1 MQDVR
6 YGFRADGSI
15 RSIENTPQIDDSG
28 SAQITVRTE
37 YRYDGLARLSRA
49 RGEYTREYNG
59 EQRSENWANAWAWA
73 PNGNLLRRDTLD
85 YASNSLTSRESYSYA
100 GHALTAVDNSSAGR
114 TQTLRYDDAGNLCQ
128 QTDNVSGESKTM
140 EHDYANRISAVRNA
154 AGDVV
159 GRYWYDD
166 QGFRVRRISRRKQES
181 GDEKEVELLYPSMY
195 FGIERSLDADGKP
208 DKASGYAV
216 NNIYVNGV
224 RMAAMLP
231 DAQAVYYLTDQV
243 DSVKVIT
250 DDRGLPVTAMEYKP
264 FGETW
269 LTSGKTNHAPKY
281 NSQEL
286 DRETGFYFYNARH
299 YDPSLAHFV
308 TADTVIDGEYT
319 TQGWNRYMYCK
330 GNPVLYKDPSGHWM
344 DKLAV
349 KAFLVFP
356 VAEVAGIG
364 YLGYKAYQH
373 FRGDDNGG
381 HDGNKPVS
389 TDVAAEQTKSNGSQS
404 NSHLAISLEQVKK
417 NQNELGQGVD
427 GNLAQLYKKDDFLKN
442 LASEKNINP
451 SFVNEGN
458 SANSACYAIH
468 AYDYLRGR
476 GANVER
482 SFLQFYSRWVKN
494 GAIDNVL
501 TGHVGGLDT
510 IYNAYSVHGKQLQY
524 TTASSTQELDNVK
537 VDWVQ
542 VSINRYEGGNHSM
555 NAYKE
560 GGVWKASDS
569 GWSIDCFGQTLND
582 AIARWGTLN
591 SFMYGKE
598 R

>member
-1 MQDVR
+1 MRLRQPAPYQQRGRLRHLVTTTSANDSNATVQDVR

-59 EQRSENWANAWAWA
+59 EQRSENWVNAWAWA

-85 YASNSLTSRESYSYA
+85 YAGNSLTSRESYSYA
-100 GHALTAVDNSSAGR
+100 GHAQTAVDNSSAGR

-166 QGFRVRRISRRKQES
+166 QGFRVRRISRQKQEN
-181 GDEKEVELLYPSMY
+181 GDKKEVELLYPSMY

-208 DKASGYAV
+208 DEASGYAV

-224 RMAAMLP
+224 RVAAMLP

-250 DDRGLPVTAMEYKP
+250 DDRGLPITAMEYKP

-299 YDPSLAHFV
+299 YDPALAHFV
-308 TADTVIDGEYT
+308 TADTVIDGEFT

-330 GNPVLYKDPSGHWM
+330 GNPVLYKDPSGHFLG
-344 DKLAV
+344 LAIP
-349 KAFLVFP
+349 AL
-356 VAEVAGIG
+356 AAGISVG
-364 YLGYKAYQH
+364 SKIGLGYVISNYIIGKKSEGVQA
-373 FRGDDNGG
+373 GG
-381 HDGNKPVS
+381 GSVSAAPAAGSTQTAVPVS
-389 TDVAAEQTKSNGSQS
+389 ELINPNSITSEQ
-404 NSHLAISLEQVKK
+404 LEQV
-417 NQNELGQGVD
+417 VM
-427 GNLAQLYKKDDFLKN
+427 
-442 LASEKNINP
+442 S
-451 SFVNEGN
+451 
-458 SANSACYAIH
+458 
-468 AYDYLRGR
+468 
-476 GANVER
+476 
-482 SFLQFYSRWVKN
+482 KN
-494 GAIDNVL
+494 GDKKVDFSSGSHIVMLRDFYRRTPAFQMSKEKRMVDTCRWAVAPISFWIICLLLRMEISFQHMAGDRQRHAHHWLKRIMAVTAVMIWLQENTSL
-501 TGHVGGLDT
+501 GIRIWQINMDT
-510 IYNAYSVHGKQLQY
+510 ICIFIKAKK
-524 TTASSTQELDNVK
+524 E
-537 VDWVQ
+537 WMRIIQ
-542 VSINRYEGGNHSM
+542 V
-555 NAYKE
+555 
-560 GGVWKASDS
+560 
-569 GWSIDCFGQTLND
+569 
-582 AIARWGTLN
+582 
-591 SFMYGKE
+591 
-598 R
+598 